1 LSRPRS
7 TSTKHPSPVPV
18 AIRGVYE
25 RVPGS
30 GIWWIRWTDSNGK
43 LHREKVG
50 RRSDA
55 IALVQKRRTETLQKK
70 KLPEQFRPKV
80 RFNSL
85 CDDAIEHSRATNDA
99 KVTHDLELKVA
110 KLRLAFGELD
120 AFNITKQDIVRWLTA
135 EAEKREWS
143 AATRNRWQA
152 AFSLIF
158 RVGIDNER
166 IDRNPASHIRRQT
179 ENNARIRFLSEK
191 EEAELRKVMLRR
203 CPAQIPTLDLSL
215 HTGMRTKEQ
224 FSLKWEQVDFERRIL
239 TLPKT
244 KNGTMRH
251 IPLNSIAIA
260 ALTTI
265 SAGQIEGTEI
275 FPSKRKEGAA
285 LLNAKG
291 WFNAAIKE
299 AKIERYTWHCNR
311 HTFASRL
318 VMRGINLRTIGELLG
333 HRTMAMTMRYSHLSP
348 AHNAAAVD
356 SLVSVSVMRTGTTT
370 DTSEKAVAKLKTE
383 VA

>member
-1 LSRPRS
+1 
-7 TSTKHPSPVPV
+7 
-18 AIRGVYE
+18 
-25 RVPGS
+25 
-30 GIWWIRWTDSNGK
+30 
-43 LHREKVG
+43 VG

-55 IALVQKRRTETLQKK
+55 ITLIAKRRTETIQKK

-80 RFNSL
+80 TFNSL
-85 CDDAIEHSRATNDA
+85 CDDAIEHSKATNDA
-99 KVTHDLELKVA
+99 KVTHDFELKVT
-110 KLRLAFGELD
+110 KLRPVFGTQD
-120 AFNITKQDIVRWLTA
+120 AHNITKQDIVRWLTA
-135 EAEKREWS
+135 EAERREWS

-158 RVGIDNER
+158 RVGTDNER

-191 EEAELRKVMLRR
+191 EESTLRKVMLRR
-203 CPAQIPTLDLSL
+203 CPAQLPTLDLSL

-224 FSLKWEQVDFERRIL
+224 FSLRWSQVDFERRIL

-244 KNGTMRH
+244 KNGTIRH
-251 IPLNSIAIA
+251 IPLNSVAMA

-265 SAGQIEGTEI
+265 RDAQSEGTAEV

-285 LLNAKG
+285 LHNAKG

-299 AKIERYTWHCNR
+299 AKIEGYTWHCNR

-318 VMRGINLRTIGELLG
+318 VMRGINLRTVGELLG
-333 HRTMAMTMRYSHLSP
+333 HRTMAMTMRYAHLSP

-356 SLVSVSVMRTGTTT
+356 SLVSVSVMPSGTTT
-370 DTSEKAVAKLKTE
+370 DTSKKTAVRLKKH

>member
-1 LSRPRS
+1 VSF
-7 TSTKHPSPVPV
+7 
-18 AIRGVYE
+18 
-25 RVPGS
+25 
-30 GIWWIRWTDSNGK
+30 D
-43 LHREKVG
+43 
-50 RRSDA
+50 
-55 IALVQKRRTETLQKK
+55 
-70 KLPEQFRPKV
+70 
-80 RFNSL
+80 SL
-85 CDDAIEHSRATNDA
+85 CDDAIEHSKATNDA

-110 KLRLAFGELD
+110 KLRPAFGKLD
-120 AFNITKQDIVRWLTA
+120 ASNITKQDIVRWLTT

-158 RVGIDNER
+158 RVGMDNER
-166 IDRNPASHIRRQT
+166 IDRNPASHIRRQA

-191 EEAELRKVMLRR
+191 EEATLRKVMLHR
-203 CPAQIPTLDLSL
+203 CPAQLPALDLSL

-224 FSLKWEQVDFERRIL
+224 FTLRWEQVDFERRIL

-251 IPLNSIAIA
+251 IPLNSVAIA

-265 SAGQIEGTEI
+265 RAGQTEGTSEV
-275 FPSKRKEGAA
+275 FPSKRREGAA

-299 AKIERYTWHCNR
+299 AKIEAYTWHCNR

-356 SLVSVSVMRTGTTT
+356 SLVSVSVMPTGTTT
-370 DTSEKAVAKLKTE
+370 DTSKKTAVTLKKH